1 VFIHSYFNFNFN
13 FNNEWWWWSSSC
25 FEENP
30 SHQVPQSTPKTLW
43 LVPTSLSLSLS
54 LSHQFPFYS
63 CLILYPS
70 SFPLF
75 HHVVIDYVSNLVNCN
90 CRTIAIYN
98 RILQLASI
106 PITLMTILRI
116 PLFVRLT
123 SHTIST
129 QFLGFM
135 IGSPPHHTANEF
147 TDILDFNRALYN
159 TISITLVDPCR
170 CSKSTQ

>member
-1 VFIHSYFNFNFN
+1 MGGGGGAHHALKRIPRIKFPNRHQK
-13 FNNEWWWWSSSC
+13 
-25 FEENP
+25 P
-30 SHQVPQSTPKTLW
+30 SGWFLP
-43 LVPTSLSLSLS
+43 LS